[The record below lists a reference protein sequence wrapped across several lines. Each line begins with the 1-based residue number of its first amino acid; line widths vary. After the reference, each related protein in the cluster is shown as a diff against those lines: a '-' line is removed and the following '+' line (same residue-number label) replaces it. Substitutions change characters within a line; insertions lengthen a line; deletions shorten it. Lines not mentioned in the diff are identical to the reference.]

1 MKRKRKSAAAR
12 GYDPAWRAL
21 RARFLA
27 AFPFCARCG
36 RPAAL
41 VDHIRPITGPADPLR
56 LAWSNLQPLCQSCH
70 SGAKQAA
77 DNRARRRAKGPRFD
91 KDGFP
96 IR

>member
-1 MKRKRKSAAAR
+1 MKRKRKSAAGR
-12 GYDPAWRAL
+12 GYNAAWRAL

-41 VDHIRPITGPADPLR
+41 VDHIRPISGAADPLR

-77 DNRARRRAKGPRFD
+77 DNRARRRAKGPRFN